1 MAPPSKKP
9 SHAPSPDVPQ
19 RASFNLLPIIGAA
32 IVLLT
37 AAGGAYTLTKNRASF
52 DEPFSSFSGERLG
65 PAPTDQSDVP
75 SMDAASLEAYNIVA
89 QVPRLEWDPDRPF
102 SHWAI
107 EHDRPVILTN
117 SAVHRWPA
125 LKKWTPQYLGAN
137 SRNLPLE
144 FKTAGDPVFIYSQRK
159 PLNRVAGLE
168 FVRPFNLTN
177 MDLGAFWER
186 VSGQTDDIPEH
197 ERYLYF
203 TGCITR
209 SQDEVRRQRLS
220 LLVFGLQR
228 LLTSES
234 RLSTAQRLAWPGER
248 HQTFPPLRR

>member
-1 MAPPSKKP
+1 MLIA
-9 SHAPSPDVPQ
+9 A
-19 RASFNLLPIIGAA
+19 AIGA
-32 IVLLT
+32 LS
-37 AAGGAYTLTKNRASF
+37 LTKNRALF
-52 DEPFSSFSGERLG
+52 NEPFSSFSGESLG

-75 SMDAASLEAYNIVA
+75 SMDALSLESYNIIA

-102 SHWAI
+102 ATWAI
-107 EHDRPVILTN
+107 DHDRPVILTN

-125 LKKWTPQYLGAN
+125 LKKWTPQYLAAN

-159 PLNRVAGLE
+159 PLNRVPGLE

-177 MDLGAFWER
+177 IDLEAFWER
-186 VSGQTDDIPEH
+186 VSGQAENTPEH

-209 SQDEVRRQRLS
+209 SQDEVREFFRTITLQ
-220 LLVFGLQR
+220 LLFFC
-228 LLTSES
+228 
-234 RLSTAQRLAWPGER
+234 P
-248 HQTFPPLRR
+248 

>member
-1 MAPPSKKP
+1 M
-9 SHAPSPDVPQ
+9 
-19 RASFNLLPIIGAA
+19 
-32 IVLLT
+32 VLL
-37 AAGGAYTLTKNRASF
+37 AAVGAGFMLTKDRAF
-52 DEPFSSFSGERLG
+52 FAEPFSSFSGEMLG

-75 SMDAASLEAYNIVA
+75 SMDADALKAYNIVA

-102 SHWAI
+102 AQWAV

-125 LKKWTPQYLGAN
+125 LKKWTPQYLAAN

-159 PLNRVAGLE
+159 PLNRVPGLE

-177 MDLGAFWER
+177 MDLEAFWER
-186 VSGQTDDIPEH
+186 VSGQTDNIPEH

-209 SQDEVRRQRLS
+209 SQDEVRPFSPLFSRLLPPLTRLS
-220 LLVFGLQR
+220 LIFPAERPTRFG
-228 LLTSES
+228 S
-234 RLSTAQRLAWPGER
+234 R
-248 HQTFPPLRR
+248 HQTVPLFRG